1 MTSDVFIQAGICG
14 FETHVRAT
22 SEDQQL
28 VTFQIESTCEKVQRL
43 AEKIQQQNPVD
54 AYTEIFSS
62 AHSLILASASM
73 PPLGCC
79 AGCVVPA
86 GIFKGMQVAAGLAL
100 PKDCYLKIESK

>member
-28 VTFQIESTCEKVQRL
+28 VTFKIESTCEKVHRL

-54 AYTEIFSS
+54 AYTEIFPSTN
-62 AHSLILASASM
+62 SLILSSASIASQ
-73 PPLGCC
+73 GCC

-86 GIFKGMQVAAGLAL
+86 GIFKAMQVAAGLAL
-100 PKDCYLKIESK
+100 PKDCYLKIESM